1 MSWRL
6 SFHSAKLLFS
16 YLIPYKVKLFR
27 DAIFDGNIP
36 IIRQLAAE
44 RPRLLQQSIDADGNT
59 AIGNLMINNQFFR
72 FYVCLINRFSTS
84 IG

>member
-6 SFHSAKLLFS
+6 AFHSTKLLFS

-36 IIRQLAAE
+36 TIRRLAAE

-59 AIGNLMINNQFFR
+59 ALGIIMIDSLF
-72 FYVCLINRFSTS
+72 
-84 IG
+84 

>member
-27 DAIFDGNIP
+27 DAIFDGNVEVV
-36 IIRQLAAE
+36 RQLAAE
-44 RPRLLQQSIDADGNT
+44 RPRLLQQSIDGDGNT
-59 AIGNLMINNQFFR
+59 AIGNLTIDGCFFLY
-72 FYVCLINRFSTS
+72 FFVLNY
-84 IG
+84 